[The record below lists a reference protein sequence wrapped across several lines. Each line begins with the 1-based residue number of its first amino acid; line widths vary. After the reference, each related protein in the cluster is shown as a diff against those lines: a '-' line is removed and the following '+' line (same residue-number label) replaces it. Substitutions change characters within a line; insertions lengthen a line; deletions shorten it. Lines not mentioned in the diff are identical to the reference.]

1 MESVEEWVGKKEAR
15 RADKELRRGCLKV
28 GVLEVGGAMGVQVEE
43 GGVGEVGG
51 EKGGEGGE
59 MEKKKV

>member
-15 RADKELRRGCLKV
+15 RADKVLRRECLRV

-43 GGVGEVGG
+43 GVGEV
-51 EKGGEGGE
+51 EGEGGE
-59 MEKKKV
+59 KKKEEV

>member
-28 GVLEVGGAMGVQVEE
+28 GVLEVGGAVGVQVEE
-43 GGVGEVGG
+43 GVQEGIVE
-51 EKGGEGGE
+51 GEGGE
-59 MEKKKV
+59 KKEG